1 MTLVQT
7 PLQETGVGRS
17 RRWLPAALKRRQR
30 RDRGPERS
38 APAPPQ
44 ARAARGRSLLAA
56 LRPCRRRRAGV
67 ITLHVGVRR
76 SPFSVSLGRPSW
88 YVTARGGNACP
99 SPHRGP
105 FAVQVTLRARGR
117 AHPRASP
124 EARRGGARAIPAR
137 APSEEVAAVGPP
149 TGHAGASS
157 LLRGPAPLGAVGPLT
172 CRLMGVTWPV
182 PVAVSTRLWCPAR
195 VACAFVRR
203 SGRPP
208 TSCPFLSLGHFLAAS
223 DLCVYRIVP
232 LTMQ

>member
-1 MTLVQT
+1 MQT

-30 RDRGPERS
+30 RDRGSEGT
-38 APAPPQ
+38 APTLSQ

-99 SPHRGP
+99 SPHWGP
-105 FAVQVTLRARGR
+105 FAVQVTLRARER
-117 AHPRASP
+117 AHPKASS
-124 EARRGGARAIPAR
+124 GARAIPAR
-137 APSEEVAAVGPP
+137 TPSEEVAAVGPP
-149 TGHAGASS
+149 TGHAGLSP

-182 PVAVSTRLWCPAR
+182 PAAVSTRLWCPAR
-195 VACAFVRR
+195 VACASVRR
-203 SGRPP
+203 SGSPAYELPVPVLRPFFG
-208 TSCPFLSLGHFLAAS
+208 CF
-223 DLCVYRIVP
+223 
-232 LTMQ
+232 

>member
-1 MTLVQT
+1 MQT

-30 RDRGPERS
+30 RYRGSERS
-38 APAPPQ
+38 APALSQ

-56 LRPCRRRRAGV
+56 LRPGRRRRAGV

-76 SPFSVSLGRPSW
+76 SPVSVSLGRPSW

-149 TGHAGASS
+149 TGHAGASP

-182 PVAVSTRLWCPAR
+182 PAAVPRISGVRRGSPAPSSAAR
-195 VACAFVRR
+195 VRR
-203 SGRPP
+203 P

>member
-38 APAPPQ
+38 APAPSQ

-105 FAVQVTLRARGR
+105 FAVQVTLRARGGGHTR
-117 AHPRASP
+117 GRRRKRVVGGRERFPPERPPRRSRRSARPRATQ
-124 EARRGGARAIPAR
+124 ARPRFSGVPRPL
-137 APSEEVAAVGPP
+137 APSGPSPVG
-149 TGHAGASS
+149 
-157 LLRGPAPLGAVGPLT
+157 
-172 CRLMGVTWPV
+172 
-182 PVAVSTRLWCPAR
+182 
-195 VACAFVRR
+195 
-203 SGRPP
+203 
-208 TSCPFLSLGHFLAAS
+208 
-223 DLCVYRIVP
+223 
-232 LTMQ
+232 